1 MLAVAGDAGVMVRKD
16 SPMKAA
22 WSYLLGFTAIVLVA
36 SPADA
41 QLMGNA
47 PYQPRAGN
55 IGGSITGIGSGM
67 SPAYRQTILNAKLL
81 GPQSNPLV
89 RDQSGFLLTV
99 ARSNSQAFLRFP
111 NQPFLVPTDG
121 GGGLSVDGVSVGGG
135 FGDGLGWGG
144 SDAYRAPV
152 YLGSGAYGGNALFWI
167 GMLNEPSNSLP
178 WSGVTAGA
186 TAAAPMNVWIA
197 QLGSP

>member
-1 MLAVAGDAGVMVRKD
+1 MR
-16 SPMKAA
+16 AA
-22 WSYLLGFTAIVLVA
+22 WSCLLGFTAIVLVA
-36 SPADA
+36 SPANA

-47 PYQPRAGN
+47 PYQPRAGS
-55 IGGSITGIGSGM
+55 IGGSITGIGAGM
-67 SPAYRQTILNAKLL
+67 SPAYRQAILNAKLL

-99 ARSNSQAFLRFP
+99 DRSNSQAFLRFP

-121 GGGLSVDGVSVGGG
+121 AGGLSVDGVSFGGG
-135 FGDGLGWGG
+135 FGSGLGWGG

-186 TAAAPMNVWIA
+186 TAGAPMNVWIA